1 MRWRIGVS
9 AAVCVTL
16 VTLYPVLA
24 PGDDD
29 GTRSH
34 SKVTTVAQLD
44 AALAQLKKIRV
55 REMPSEIFRRDGYTR
70 SYDHRSVYLVTPE
83 QRVIPL
89 VGDKP
94 VGDFLSPELRFPHSW
109 LYERLRLPE
118 GGDAYVLLDRRALV
132 KLLRIVNHLAARG
145 YASGSFFI
153 ISAHRTER
161 VNRYLYRF
169 RMRTW
174 GKTSLARRS
183 LHLLGRAL
191 DLIIG
196 DLNKD
201 GRIDVKDHRAMVCAI
216 RSVERRHP
224 RLRGG
229 LGLYARSVHTDVR
242 GRRASWCGKG
252 GNRGPLCSERR
263 RLRCPKR

>member
-1 MRWRIGVS
+1 
-9 AAVCVTL
+9 VTL
-16 VTLYPVLA
+16 ATLCPALVA
-24 PGDDD
+24 AD
-29 GTRSH
+29 GIRSR
-34 SKVTTVAQLD
+34 STVTTVGQLD
-44 AALAQLKKIRV
+44 AALARLKKIKV
-55 REMPSEIFRRDGYTR
+55 REMPVGIYRRDGYTR
-70 SYDHRSVYLVTPE
+70 SYHHRSVYLVTPE
-83 QRVIPL
+83 QRSIPL

-109 LYERLRLPE
+109 LYERLKVPE
-118 GGDAYVLLDRRALV
+118 DGDAYMLLDRRVLL
-132 KLLRIVNHLAARG
+132 KLLRIVNHLSARG
-145 YASGSFFI
+145 YAPGSFFI

-174 GKTSLARRS
+174 GRTSLAKRS

-196 DLNKD
+196 DLNRD
-201 GRIDVKDHRAMVCAI
+201 GRVDVADHRAMVCAI
-216 RSVERRHP
+216 ISVERRYP

-252 GNRGPLCSERR
+252 GNRGPLCRERR
-263 RLRCPKR
+263 RLRCPGR